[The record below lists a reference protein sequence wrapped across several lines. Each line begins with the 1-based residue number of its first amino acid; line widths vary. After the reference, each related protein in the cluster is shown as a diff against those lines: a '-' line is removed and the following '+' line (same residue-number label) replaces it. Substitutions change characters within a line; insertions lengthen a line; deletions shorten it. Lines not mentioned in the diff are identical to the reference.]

1 MQSFAVIQALVLS
14 SAFVAPAFAQAPG
27 NTKVHRKSAQP
38 LSRET
43 AGAKILAAVRR
54 DKVYKTVPSACLFV
68 DFEEETKGYFQFA
81 VRFNPECC
89 GVKSV
94 STLLNRFAV
103 LRPTGEIVYWDEG
116 DSESFMTYAAFL
128 AKNH

>member
-1 MQSFAVIQALVLS
+1 MQPLAVIRALILS
-14 SAFVAPAFAQAPG
+14 SAIAVPALAQVSG
-27 NTKVHRKSAQP
+27 NAKLQRKIAQSLTK
-38 LSRET
+38 ET

-54 DKVYKTVPSACLFV
+54 DKVYKTVPPACLFV

-89 GVKSV
+89 GVKSI

-116 DSESFMTYAAFL
+116 DSELFITYAAFL
-128 AKNH
+128 AENH

>member
-1 MQSFAVIQALVLS
+1 MQPFAVIQALVLS
-14 SAFVAPAFAQAPG
+14 SAFAVPALAQVNLGA
-27 NTKVHRKSAQP
+27 KVYRKSTQP
-38 LSRET
+38 LTKET

-54 DKVYKTVPSACLFV
+54 DKIYKTVPPACLFI

-94 STLLNRFAV
+94 SSLLNRFAV
-103 LRPTGEIVYWDEG
+103 LRPTGEIVYWDEA
-116 DSESFMTYAAFL
+116 DSASFKTYAEFL
-128 AKNH
+128 AEKH